1 MDELNKEGH
10 ELVADLYLEID
21 RLNEEIKKLTE
32 EIVQL
37 KQPNGLELAMR
48 DEAEKYG
55 FVLFN
60 N

>member
-1 MDELNKEGH
+1 V
-10 ELVADLYLEID
+10 VADLYLEIEE
-21 RLNEEIKKLTE
+21 LNEKIKKLTQ

-48 DEAEKYG
+48 DEADKYG